1 MSLPKKLV
9 LACVEYANAYS
20 LLEPTQIVARE
31 RVLAHAEAA
40 IAKIL
45 ADTLPD
51 SQKAVESAKTPIDA
65 RTGKS

>member
-1 MSLPKKLV
+1 

-40 IAKIL
+40 IEKIL
-45 ADTLPD
+45 AETLPD
-51 SQKAVESAKTPIDA
+51 SQKAVESAKTPL
-65 RTGKS
+65 